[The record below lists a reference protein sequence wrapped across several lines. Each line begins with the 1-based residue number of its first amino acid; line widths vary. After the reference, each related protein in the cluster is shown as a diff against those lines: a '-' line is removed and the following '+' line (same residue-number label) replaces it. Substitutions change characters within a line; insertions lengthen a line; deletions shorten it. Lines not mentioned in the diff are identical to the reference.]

1 MFSTID
7 LNSKQSKADPVSKVE
22 KPTKR
27 RSKTGCLTCRKRKKK
42 CDETRPVCVFCL
54 KRGLS
59 CEWEIKHY
67 GLVEIKVKTDSTIEE
82 PQEVMNPT
90 DLIQLIHGQAERLNE
105 VESSAT
111 DPAESSNLV
120 HVDDIIEINN
130 DKDTNNQFPHNS
142 CKSPT
147 LSEYLESHL
156 APNKISSLDNQFVL
170 TRSHTQSPFPDFLN
184 DSALH
189 EMFSQYT
196 PILMQPSSSFNIYL
210 DDSGLIYLDYFESNV
225 ANVLSVSP
233 RSSNYFLKTF
243 FSLAVTNE
251 SILNALAAWGALF
264 HSDSNHEIVNQYLQ
278 RSKDCANKSL
288 ANKYDY
294 FVTLAYYLINI
305 GIQVCSGDTKNWH
318 TIFNKCCDLLGA
330 YGGVRKFIRD
340 FNYSNDCKF
349 LLSNFQF
356 HDVMS
361 SETLTNGTR
370 CLLSN
375 YNDIFQT
382 KKFIGDEEY
391 GIDPY
396 QGCVQPI
403 VLLLGEIMNG
413 YAKVKMDAIELNK
426 ELNSGESK
434 NIVQIHS
441 RRLAH
446 FETIDQTHDELRNK
460 VKYCKPIQSQ
470 LDQLPTDEEKEK
482 HLKLFE
488 LYRITC
494 KMYLAL
500 YFKQLQPISSE
511 VQNFLLGSLKIIEEL
526 IETKLKGSIN
536 MPLMICGI
544 SCCNE
549 YDRRI
554 LDRKFQKI
562 YSSYKVGNV
571 KRIWHIVKESWR
583 RNATGGVCIDWID
596 ICNDFGWKLSLC

>member
-1 MFSTID
+1 MFATLD
-7 LNSKQSKADPVSKVE
+7 LNSKSSRAEGVSKVE

-42 CDETRPVCVFCL
+42 CDEARPVCVFCQ

-67 GLVEIKVKTDSTIEE
+67 GLVEIKVKNEARMED
-82 PQEVMNPT
+82 PRVMNPT
-90 DLIQLIHGQAERLNE
+90 DLIQLIQGQGGRLNE
-105 VESSAT
+105 F
-111 DPAESSNLV
+111 DPGYNEKKPSDTEPYLREE
-120 HVDDIIEINN
+120 IIEIPRNIEHDYTPGN
-130 DKDTNNQFPHNS
+130 AQSLTSFLEDELTDKTDNLDSQLA
-142 CKSPT
+142 
-147 LSEYLESHL
+147 LSR
-156 APNKISSLDNQFVL
+156 V
-170 TRSHTQSPFPDFLN
+170 QSPLPDFLN
-184 DSALH
+184 EFTLN
-189 EMFSQYT
+189 EIFSNYT
-196 PILMQPSSSFNIYL
+196 PMLVQPSSSFNLFL
-210 DDSGLIYLDYFESNV
+210 DDKGLVYLNYFESNV
-225 ANVLSVSP
+225 ANLLSVSP

-243 FSLAVTNE
+243 FTLAVSNE

-264 HSDSNHEIVNQYLQ
+264 HSDANHEIVNKYLQ
-278 RSKDCANKSL
+278 RSKDYANKSL
-288 ANKYDY
+288 LNKYDY

-330 YGGVRKFIRD
+330 YGGVRKFIKD

-349 LLSNFQF
+349 LLANFQF

-382 KKFIGDEEY
+382 KNSSGDEEY

-396 QGCVQPI
+396 QGCIQPI
-403 VLLLGEIMNG
+403 VLLLGEIMNC
-413 YAKVKMDAIELNK
+413 YAKVKSATTELNK
-426 ELNSGESK
+426 ELNSGEAK

-441 RRLAH
+441 RRLNH
-446 FETIDQTHDELRNK
+446 YEVIDQFHYELANK
-460 VKYCKPIQSQ
+460 VRYCEPLKSQ
-470 LDQLPTDEEKEK
+470 LDQLPTEEEKEK

-488 LYRITC
+488 LYRITS

-500 YFKQLQPISSE
+500 YFKQLQPNSSE
-511 VQNFLLGSLKIIEEL
+511 VQNLLLSSLKIIDEL
-526 IETKLKGSIN
+526 IETYMKGAFN
-536 MPLMICGI
+536 MSLLICGI

-549 YDRRI
+549 YDRMI
-554 LDRKFQKI
+554 LDKKFQKI